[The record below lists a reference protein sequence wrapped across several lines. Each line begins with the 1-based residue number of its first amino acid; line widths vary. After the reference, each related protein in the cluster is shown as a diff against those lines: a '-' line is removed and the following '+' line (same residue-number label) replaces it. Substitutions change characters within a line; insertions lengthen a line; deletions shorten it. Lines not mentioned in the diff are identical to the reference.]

1 MRHCRTAGG
10 NPKRLPGSAVVRCI
24 TRRTGVLPPKPLTDD
39 VLRAADVVIT
49 MDTSDSLPA
58 YPGKSYE
65 DWAVE
70 DTVGKSLIEV
80 RRIRDDLDAQ
90 VRGLLGR
97 LDV

>member
-39 VLRAADVVIT
+39 VLRAADIVIT
-49 MDTSDSLPA
+49 MDTSDSLPV

-70 DTVGKSLIEV
+70 DTAGKSLIEV
-80 RRIRDDLDAQ
+80 
-90 VRGLLGR
+90 
-97 LDV
+97 